1 MDNVSLLQGTLSSL
15 TEVTAE
21 KTSQSFA
28 QMVVETILQ
37 SLKRKFSFLSTVYFD
52 SNQQPLVPGKVNE
65 LDETE
70 LAKSIESIIRLVYMN
85 LEKQAGLFF
94 ITELERHA
102 EPGVIPQ
109 IREIGVDL
117 ELMQIEHHQL
127 YRCKPDNSN
136 NASEK
141 FSVDQSRTNG
151 INQRENSELITP
163 SQNELKLLELLQKK
177 DVDSTEALNS
187 LRISQSEL
195 DTMIVDLLNS
205 ELLHY
210 VSDDEVKLTNKAI
223 TFLKKK
229 NM

>member
-52 SNQQPLVPGKVNE
+52 SNQQPLVPRKVNE

-70 LAKSIESIIRLVYMN
+70 LAKAIEAIIRLVYMN

-141 FSVDQSRTNG
+141 FSADQSRTNE
-151 INQRENSELITP
+151 INQRDSELITP

-177 DVDSTEALNS
+177 DVDSTEVLNS

>member
-70 LAKSIESIIRLVYMN
+70 LAKAIEAIIRLVYMN

-177 DVDSTEALNS
+177 DVDSTEAINFLH
-187 LRISQSEL
+187 ISQSEL
-195 DTMIVDLLNS
+195 NTMIVDLLNS

-229 NM
+229 NT

>member
-1 MDNVSLLQGTLSSL
+1 MDNVSLLQGILSSL

-37 SLKRKFSFLSTVYFD
+37 SLNRKFSFLSTIQFN
-52 SNQQPLVPGKVNE
+52 SNHQPLVPAEVNE
-65 LDETE
+65 LDEDG
-70 LAKSIESIIRLVYMN
+70 LAKAIEAIIRLVYMN

-117 ELMQIEHHQL
+117 ELLQIEHHQL
-127 YRCKPDNSN
+127 YRSKPDNSN
-136 NASEK
+136 TESEK
-141 FSVDQSRTNG
+141 FRVDQSNISG
-151 INQRENSELITP
+151 SNQHENSELITP
-163 SQNELKLLELLQKK
+163 SQNEIKLLELLQKK

-187 LRISQSEL
+187 LCISQSEL

>member
-70 LAKSIESIIRLVYMN
+70 LAKAIEAIIRLVYMN

-229 NM
+229 NT